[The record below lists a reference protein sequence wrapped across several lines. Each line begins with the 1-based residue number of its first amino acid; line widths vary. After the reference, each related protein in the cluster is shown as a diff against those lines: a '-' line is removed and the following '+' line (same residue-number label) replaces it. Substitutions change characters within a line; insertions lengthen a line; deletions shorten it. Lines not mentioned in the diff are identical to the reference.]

1 VAKYSAMYGS
11 NLIEYGSLVSGDF
24 SMSRIGKKPI
34 AMPQKVKI
42 SQDKSTIKV
51 DGPKG
56 TLSIEIPQDIE
67 VSVDNGAIEVK
78 TLSES
83 GKAKSYHGLVR
94 TLVANMVTG
103 VSVGFQKNLELSGI
117 GYRAEK
123 SEDTLKLVLGYSSP
137 LEYKIPQG
145 IDVKVDKQINILV
158 SGIDKQLV
166 GRVAAEIRE
175 LKKPEPYKG
184 KGIRYAGE
192 KVRRKVGKSVGA

>member
-83 GKAKSYHGLVR
+83 RKAKSYHGLVR